1 MRRKVILGLMF
12 ALLMVRFPG
21 GLYGED
27 HSLVLSIGAREEY
40 DNNLFYSES
49 KEEEDFVTTI
59 SPKIKWGI
67 DTETTTASASA
78 GLDRVLYRESD
89 ELNQTDQLYGASVGH
104 RMHERFSAA
113 ARFNYLRDSRR
124 ERDLETTGLVQD
136 DSIRKRWQYGISGNY
151 LLSEDDGLE
160 GSISFEQEDF
170 QNAGT
175 SDFDSW
181 SGALSYFRSFNPETR
196 WSTQLGYTSY
206 NYDLSDIGNY
216 WVSTGINRKINE
228 TITLDAQ
235 IGGRFT
241 RTEQTESRMVILLPS
256 FIPVLQTEKVT
267 NDSSGLIGNLGLTF
281 KGEHSSFDVSANHDV
296 KNASGRNGTTN
307 RTAFVISANQQL
319 TDDWFIFCSG
329 GYYINEANAGELAT
343 ADIDERTFQ
352 IQPRIRYRINRHLS
366 LDSAYRYT
374 QIENRTND
382 STLRD
387 STLMMQ
393 LEYSYDLLE

>member
-1 MRRKVILGLMF
+1 MF

>member
-1 MRRKVILGLMF
+1 MRKKVTLGLMF

-40 DNNLFYSES
+40 NDNLFYSAS
-49 KEEEDFVTTI
+49 KKEEDFVTTV
-59 SPKIKWGI
+59 SPKIKWAI
-67 DTETTTASASA
+67 DTETTNASASA
-78 GLDRVLYRESD
+78 GLDRIMYRQND
-89 ELNQTDQLYGASVGH
+89 ELDKTDQLFGANASQ
-104 RMHERFSAA
+104 RLNERFSAA
-113 ARFNYLRDSRR
+113 AQLNYLKDSRR
-124 ERDLETTGLVQD
+124 ERDLETTGLLQN
-136 DSIRKRWQYGISGNY
+136 DSLRKNWQFGVSGNY
-151 LLSEDDGLE
+151 LISEEDAVDG
-160 GSISFEQEDF
+160 SVSFEQE
-170 QNAGT
+170 NYENVPT
-175 SDFDSW
+175 SDYDSW
-181 SGALSYFRSFNPETR
+181 SGTIVYSRSFNPETR

-267 NDSSGLIGNLGLTF
+267 NDSSGLIGNLGITF
-281 KGEHSSFDVSANHDV
+281 KGEYSSLDISANHDV

-307 RTAFVISANQQL
+307 RTAFVVSVNQQL
-319 TDDWFIFCSG
+319 TDAWFIYCSG

-366 LDSAYRYT
+366 LDSAFRYT

-382 STLRD
+382 STLRN